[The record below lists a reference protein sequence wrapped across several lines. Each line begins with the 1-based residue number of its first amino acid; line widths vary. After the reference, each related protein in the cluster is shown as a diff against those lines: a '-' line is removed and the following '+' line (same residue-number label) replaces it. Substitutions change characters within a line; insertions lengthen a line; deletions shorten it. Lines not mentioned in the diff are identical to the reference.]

1 MILLSGHSR
10 TPARKVP
17 LEALSLSLKERDS
30 TATMTPAD
38 MSGIG
43 LDSWF
48 LDDTNPGAGI
58 IWRVSSIQ
66 TAFATDTPTVQ
77 LEHIIS
83 TLKDRILFGE
93 VTPEDIS
100 GGSTCTAEQAVRY
113 ILRQQSDWRLGNFGF
128 NVSGPYKFN
137 GDSLF
142 DAIAHV
148 TESLDGAWWSYDL
161 SSYPFTLHIMPKVTG
176 VACEM
181 RPGRNLNTV
190 TKTIDKSSMYTRF
203 YPIGKDDLHISGNYV
218 SRNENLYGVIS
229 KVEVDQG
236 RETEA
241 DLRAWANERLRK
253 HADPVVTIAVE
264 GMELADATGESIDR
278 LTLGRICRIPLT
290 EYGTTIEEYI
300 TEIRYKDKVHNPE
313 RVTVTLCNKQ
323 DDVRMDIATVIAE
336 AIKAG
341 GSGGGRGGRANAKQQ
356 KEDHAWFEDT
366 DDHVAMCAVGIIGK
380 DAHGNPNWYRL
391 SRLEV
396 GEYGIYGEVQSVQND
411 VVVANTRIDQTEN
424 HITLEANRAVNAEN
438 ALSGKITVQADR
450 ITQEVAQ
457 RKNGDDVLSGKIT
470 VEANRITQE
479 VTNRQNA
486 DSTLSGRITVEAGR
500 INQIVSN
507 VGADGTV
514 TAASIC
520 LAVNSAGSSA
530 TINADKIYLLGQTI
544 ANQITAD
551 YISTKIASI
560 PTLRGIAA
568 SFSGNVSA
576 SGGLFGQV
584 YVGSGTS
591 YTNISDGLSEVKIDG
606 PTNNTYKLQYK
617 KFSDSSWQDAGT
629 FSRATTLSG
638 AWSSG
643 VFTVSASPQGASKLT
658 SLTVGGHWGN
668 SADQEDTKHY
678 YGEIK
683 ATIDS
688 GATLYDT
695 GKTFEID
702 ASSIYTAGQNSTSL
716 ATTYDSSAGKYK
728 VYIVNHA
735 TESMYVT
742 YTNSQDASD
751 GGRTITVKL
760 GSTTVKSDSFN
771 DYKSGWNDSVDAC
784 TEVTRYTRSNPGSWG
799 GGNYT
804 HYVSYQGQWKDVGTG
819 WYQTTQA
826 NAYERPA
833 KK

>member
-1 MILLSGHSR
+1 M
-10 TPARKVP
+10 
-17 LEALSLSLKERDS
+17 
-30 TATMTPAD
+30 
-38 MSGIG
+38 
-43 LDSWF
+43 
-48 LDDTNPGAGI
+48 
-58 IWRVSSIQ
+58 
-66 TAFATDTPTVQ
+66 
-77 LEHIIS
+77 
-83 TLKDRILFGE
+83 
-93 VTPEDIS
+93 
-100 GGSTCTAEQAVRY
+100 RY
-113 ILRQQSDWRLGNFGF
+113 ILRQQSDWRLGNFGY

-203 YPIGKDDLHISGNYV
+203 YPIGRDDLHISGNYV

-300 TEIRYKDKVHNPE
+300 TELRYRDKVHNPE

-380 DAHGNPNWYRL
+380 DANGNPNWYRL

-411 VVVANTRIDQTEN
+411 IVVANTRIDQTED

-438 ALSGKITVQADR
+438 TLSGKVTVQADR

-457 RKNGDDVLSGKIT
+457 RKNVDDVLSGRIT

-479 VTNRQNA
+479 VTNRQSA
-486 DSTLSGRITVEAGR
+486 DNTLSGRITVEAGK

-520 LAVNSAGSSA
+520 LAVNRAGSSA

-551 YISTKIASI
+551 YISSKIA
-560 PTLRGIAA
+560 TLSVLRVA
-568 SFSGNVSA
+568 SLTSTGNIYTSNGYVMAPYLYLGSAGNATNVANAIMALKVVQSGNDYKIQKMD
-576 SGGLFGQV
+576 FD
-584 YVGSGTS
+584 
-591 YTNISDGLSEVKIDG
+591 DGDWVDV
-606 PTNNTYKLQYK
+606 P
-617 KFSDSSWQDAGT
+617 GT

-643 VFTVSASPQGASKLT
+643 VFTVSASPQGDTKLT

-702 ASSIYTAGQNSTSL
+702 ASSIYSAGQTSTSL

>member
-66 TAFATDTPTVQ
+66 TAFATETPTVQ
-77 LEHIIS
+77 MEHIIS

-113 ILRQQSDWRLGNFGF
+113 ILRQQSDWRLGNFGY

-142 DAIAHV
+142 DSLVHV
-148 TESLDGAWWSYDL
+148 TESLDGAWWSYDM

-203 YPIGKDDLHISGNYV
+203 YPIGRDDLHISGNYV

-300 TEIRYKDKVHNPE
+300 TELRYRDKVHNPE
-313 RVTVTLCNKQ
+313 RVTLTLCNKQ
-323 DDVRMDIATVIAE
+323 DDVRMDIETVIAE

-380 DAHGNPNWYRL
+380 DANGNPNWYRL

-396 GEYGIYGEVQSVQND
+396 GEYGIYGEVQSVQNE
-411 VVVANTRIDQTEN
+411 VVVANTRIDQTEE
-424 HITLEANRAVNAEN
+424 HITLEANR
-438 ALSGKITVQADR
+438 LRDGQA
-450 ITQEVAQ
+450 
-457 RKNGDDVLSGKIT
+457 VLSARIT
-470 VEANRITQE
+470 VEADKINQE
-479 VTNRQNA
+479 VVNRQR
-486 DSTLSGRITVEAGR
+486 DTQTLSGRITVEAGK
-500 INQIVSN
+500 INQIVQS
-507 VGADGTV
+507 VGQNGQV

-520 LAVNSAGSSA
+520 LAINSAGSSA

-544 ANQITAD
+544 ANTITAD
-551 YISTKIASI
+551 YIATKIASI
-560 PTLRGIAA
+560 SALMTKAIAFNGGVSGTGDVRA
-568 SFSGNVSA
+568 SGTVAGSDVYIGSQSLKSAIVSA
-576 SGGLFGQV
+576 SV
-584 YVGSGTS
+584 SGNTLTL
-591 YTNISDGLSEVKIDG
+591 TNVNG
-606 PTNNTYKLQYK
+606 
-617 KFSDSSWQDAGT
+617 DSVT
-629 FSRATTLSG
+629 FSKATTLSG
-638 AWSSG
+638 TWSSG
-643 VFTVSASPQGASKLT
+643 TFSVSASPQGNSISTGLFSVASGDISWSGNTASFPVYANLNGGETKYNTGKTLSIDAGARYNAGYDAGWNACRLAALQSEERLSYYT
-658 SLTVGGHWGN
+658 GTVT
-668 SADQEDTKHY
+668 TKYDAPSVGAQARQVIYPYASH
-678 YGEIK
+678 
-683 ATIDS
+683 T
-688 GATLYDT
+688 ATLY
-695 GKTFEID
+695 
-702 ASSIYTAGQNSTSL
+702 
-716 ATTYDSSAGKYK
+716 
-728 VYIVNHA
+728 
-735 TESMYVT
+735 
-742 YTNSQDASD
+742 
-751 GGRTITVKL
+751 TIP
-760 GSTTVKSDSFN
+760 D
-771 DYKSGWNDSVDAC
+771 
-784 TEVTRYTRSNPGSWG
+784 RR
-799 GGNYT
+799 
-804 HYVSYQGQWKDVGTG
+804 
-819 WYQTTQA
+819 
-826 NAYERPA
+826 
-833 KK
+833 

>member
-113 ILRQQSDWRLGNFGF
+113 ILRQQSDWRLGNFGY

-203 YPIGKDDLHISGNYV
+203 YPIGRDDLHISGNYV

-300 TEIRYKDKVHNPE
+300 TEIRYRDKVHNPE
-313 RVTVTLCNKQ
+313 RVTLTLCNKQ
-323 DDVRMDIATVIAE
+323 DDVRMDIETVIAE

-341 GSGGGRGGRANAKQQ
+341 GGGGGRGGRANAKQQ

-366 DDHVAMCAVGIIGK
+366 DNHVAMCAVGIIGK
-380 DAHGNPNWYRL
+380 DANGNPNWYRL

-396 GEYGIYGEVQSVQND
+396 GEYGIYGEVQSVQNE
-411 VVVANTRIDQTEN
+411 VVVANTRIDQTEE
-424 HITLEANRAVNAEN
+424 HITLEANR
-438 ALSGKITVQADR
+438 LRDGQA
-450 ITQEVAQ
+450 
-457 RKNGDDVLSGKIT
+457 VLSARIT
-470 VEANRITQE
+470 VEADKINQE
-479 VTNRQNA
+479 VVNRQR
-486 DSTLSGRITVEAGR
+486 DTQTLSGRITVEAGK
-500 INQIVSN
+500 INQIVQS
-507 VGADGTV
+507 VGQNGQV

-520 LAVNSAGSSA
+520 LAINSAGSSA

-551 YISTKIASI
+551 YISSKIA
-560 PTLRGIAA
+560 TLSVLRVA
-568 SFSGNVSA
+568 SLTSTGNIYTSNGYVMAPYMYLGSAGNATNVANAIMALKVVQSGNDYKIQKMD
-576 SGGLFGQV
+576 FD
-584 YVGSGTS
+584 
-591 YTNISDGLSEVKIDG
+591 DGDWVDV
-606 PTNNTYKLQYK
+606 P
-617 KFSDSSWQDAGT
+617 GT

-638 AWSSG
+638 TWSG
-643 VFTVSASPQGASKLT
+643 GTFTVSASPQGNSISAGLFSVANADISWSGNTASFPVYANLNGGETKYNTGKTLSIDAGARYNAGYDAGWNACRLAALNSEERLSYYT
-658 SLTVGGHWGN
+658 GTVT
-668 SADQEDTKHY
+668 TKYDAPSVGAQARQVIYPYSSH
-678 YGEIK
+678 
-683 ATIDS
+683 T
-688 GATLYDT
+688 ATLY
-695 GKTFEID
+695 
-702 ASSIYTAGQNSTSL
+702 
-716 ATTYDSSAGKYK
+716 
-728 VYIVNHA
+728 
-735 TESMYVT
+735 
-742 YTNSQDASD
+742 
-751 GGRTITVKL
+751 TIP
-760 GSTTVKSDSFN
+760 D
-771 DYKSGWNDSVDAC
+771 
-784 TEVTRYTRSNPGSWG
+784 RR
-799 GGNYT
+799 
-804 HYVSYQGQWKDVGTG
+804 
-819 WYQTTQA
+819 
-826 NAYERPA
+826 
-833 KK
+833 

>member
-113 ILRQQSDWRLGNFGF
+113 ILRQQSDWRLGNFGY

-203 YPIGKDDLHISGNYV
+203 YPIGRDDLHISGDYV

-300 TEIRYKDKVHNPE
+300 TEIRYRDKVHNPE
-313 RVTVTLCNKQ
+313 RVTLTLCNKQ
-323 DDVRMDIATVIAE
+323 DDVRMDIETVIAE

-341 GSGGGRGGRANAKQQ
+341 GGGGGRGGRANAKQQ

-380 DAHGNPNWYRL
+380 DANGNPNWYRL

-396 GEYGIYGEVQSVQND
+396 GEYGIYGEVQSVQNE
-411 VVVANTRIDQTEN
+411 VVVANTRIDQTEE
-424 HITLEANRAVNAEN
+424 HITLEANR
-438 ALSGKITVQADR
+438 LRDGQA
-450 ITQEVAQ
+450 
-457 RKNGDDVLSGKIT
+457 VLSARIT
-470 VEANRITQE
+470 VEADKINQE
-479 VTNRQNA
+479 VVNRQR
-486 DSTLSGRITVEAGR
+486 DTQTLSGRITVEAGK
-500 INQIVSN
+500 INQIVQS
-507 VGADGTV
+507 VGQNGQV

-520 LAVNSAGSSA
+520 LAINSAGSSA

-544 ANQITAD
+544 ANTINAD
-551 YISTKIASI
+551 YIYTKVAALPRVDMVQAYASSLSI
-560 PTLRGIAA
+560 GTHLTMPNGLYLESNGVWQL
-568 SFSGNVSA
+568 SLSQSGN
-576 SGGLFGQV
+576 
-584 YVGSGTS
+584 T
-591 YTNISDGLSEVKIDG
+591 YTLTEMKLNGDTREV
-606 PTNNTYKLQYK
+606 
-617 KFSDSSWQDAGT
+617 GT

-638 AWSSG
+638 TWSG
-643 VFTVSASPQGASKLT
+643 GTFTVSASPQGSTISSQLFDLT
-658 SLTVGGHWGN
+658 SGDISWSGNNATCTVYANLNGG
-668 SADQEDTKHY
+668 ETK
-678 YGEIK
+678 
-683 ATIDS
+683 
-688 GATLYDT
+688 YDT
-695 GKTFEID
+695 GKRLTVN
-702 ASSIYTAGQNSTSL
+702 ASARYTAGYNEGKSDYRPDDIRISGKNVYVL
-716 ATTYDSSAGKYK
+716 NSAGDDVGGPYSC
-728 VYIVNHA
+728 A
-735 TESMYVT
+735 TIYNNGYNDADSHYT
-742 YTNSQDASD
+742 HRYTGTLYTN
-751 GGRTITVKL
+751 GTIPA
-760 GSTTVKSDSFN
+760 GN
-771 DYKSGWNDSVDAC
+771 
-784 TEVTRYTRSNPGSWG
+784 GSW
-799 GGNYT
+799 YT
-804 HYVSYQGQWKDVGTG
+804 KS
-819 WYQTTQA
+819 
-826 NAYERPA
+826 
-833 KK
+833 

>member
-113 ILRQQSDWRLGNFGF
+113 ILRQQSDWRLGNFGY

-203 YPIGKDDLHISGNYV
+203 YPIGRDDLHISGDYV

-300 TEIRYKDKVHNPE
+300 TEIRYRDKVHNPE
-313 RVTVTLCNKQ
+313 RVTLTLCNKQ
-323 DDVRMDIATVIAE
+323 DDVRMDIETVIAE

-341 GSGGGRGGRANAKQQ
+341 GGGGGRGGRANAKQQ

-366 DDHVAMCAVGIIGK
+366 DDHVAMCAVGIIGT
-380 DAHGNPNWYRL
+380 DANGNPNWYRL

-396 GEYGIYGEVQSVQND
+396 GEYGIVGEVQSVQNE
-411 VVVANTRIDQTEN
+411 VVVANTRIDQTED
-424 HITLEANRAVNAEN
+424 HITQEANR
-438 ALSGKITVQADR
+438 LRDGQA
-450 ITQEVAQ
+450 
-457 RKNGDDVLSGKIT
+457 VLSARLT
-470 VEANRITQE
+470 VEADKIDQE
-479 VTNRQNA
+479 VVNRQR
-486 DSTLSGRITVEAGR
+486 DTQTLSGRITVEAGK
-500 INQIVSN
+500 INQIVQS
-507 VGADGTV
+507 VGQNGQV

-520 LAVNSAGSSA
+520 LAINSAGSSA

-544 ANQITAD
+544 ANTINAD
-551 YISTKIASI
+551 YIYTKVAALPRVDMVQAYASSLSI
-560 PTLRGIAA
+560 GTHLTMPNGLYLESNGVWQL
-568 SFSGNVSA
+568 SLSQSGN
-576 SGGLFGQV
+576 
-584 YVGSGTS
+584 T
-591 YTNISDGLSEVKIDG
+591 YTLTEMKLNGDTREV
-606 PTNNTYKLQYK
+606 
-617 KFSDSSWQDAGT
+617 GT

-638 AWSSG
+638 TWSG
-643 VFTVSASPQGASKLT
+643 GTFTVSASPQGSTISSQLFDLT
-658 SLTVGGHWGN
+658 SGDISWSGNNATCTVYANLNGG
-668 SADQEDTKHY
+668 ETK
-678 YGEIK
+678 
-683 ATIDS
+683 
-688 GATLYDT
+688 YDT
-695 GKTFEID
+695 GKRLTVN
-702 ASSIYTAGQNSTSL
+702 ASARYTAGYNEGKSDYRPDDIRISGKNVYVL
-716 ATTYDSSAGKYK
+716 NSAGDDVGGPYSC
-728 VYIVNHA
+728 A
-735 TESMYVT
+735 TIYNNGYNDADSHYT
-742 YTNSQDASD
+742 HRYTGTLYTN
-751 GGRTITVKL
+751 GTIPA
-760 GSTTVKSDSFN
+760 GN
-771 DYKSGWNDSVDAC
+771 
-784 TEVTRYTRSNPGSWG
+784 GSW
-799 GGNYT
+799 YT
-804 HYVSYQGQWKDVGTG
+804 KS
-819 WYQTTQA
+819 
-826 NAYERPA
+826 
-833 KK
+833 

>member
-83 TLKDRILFGE
+83 TLKDRLLFGE

-113 ILRQQSDWRLGNFGF
+113 ILRQQSDWRLGNFGY

-203 YPIGKDDLHISGNYV
+203 YPIGRDDLHISGDYV

-300 TEIRYKDKVHNPE
+300 TEIRYRDKVHNPE
-313 RVTVTLCNKQ
+313 RVTLTLCNKQ
-323 DDVRMDIATVIAE
+323 DDVRMDIETVIAE

-341 GSGGGRGGRANAKQQ
+341 GGGGGRGGRANAKQQ

-366 DDHVAMCAVGIIGK
+366 DDHVAMCAVGIIGT
-380 DAHGNPNWYRL
+380 DANGNPNWTRL

-396 GEYGIYGEVQSVQND
+396 GEYGIYGEVRSVQNE
-411 VVVANTRIDQTEN
+411 VVVANTRIDQTEE
-424 HITLEANRAVNAEN
+424 HITLEANR
-438 ALSGKITVQADR
+438 LRDGQA
-450 ITQEVAQ
+450 
-457 RKNGDDVLSGKIT
+457 VLSARLT
-470 VEANRITQE
+470 VEADKIDQE
-479 VTNRQNA
+479 VVNRQR
-486 DSTLSGRITVEAGR
+486 DTQTLSGRITVEAGK
-500 INQIVSN
+500 INQIVQS
-507 VGADGTV
+507 VGQNGQV

-520 LAVNSAGSSA
+520 LAINSAGSSA

-544 ANQITAD
+544 ANTITAD
-551 YISTKIASI
+551 YITTKLASANMVTAKALLVQGVI
-560 PTLRGIAA
+560 TCQDGISCVAIYA
-568 SFSGNVSA
+568 NNNNITNPIMSA
-576 SGGLFGQV
+576 SV
-584 YVGSGTS
+584 A
-591 YTNISDGLSEVKIDG
+591 
-606 PTNNTYKLQYK
+606 NNTLTLTKA
-617 KFSDSSWQDAGT
+617 DGTVAAT
-629 FSRATTLSG
+629 FSKATTLSG
-638 AWSSG
+638 DWSGSYQDG
-643 VFTVSASPQGASKLT
+643 KRYKVDASPQGVTKYSPYVNIVAKYGSPSWSAGNVTYDQKILVQD
-658 SLTVGGHWGN
+658 SDGNSIYLGTVDVKSIYDDGKSAGQSSGYDSGWNACRTAMLN
-668 SADQEDTKHY
+668 SADRLSYYTGTVTTKY
-678 YGEIK
+678 D
-683 ATIDS
+683 APS
-688 GATLYDT
+688 VGATARQVIYPYTSHTTTLY
-695 GKTFEID
+695 
-702 ASSIYTAGQNSTSL
+702 
-716 ATTYDSSAGKYK
+716 
-728 VYIVNHA
+728 
-735 TESMYVT
+735 
-742 YTNSQDASD
+742 
-751 GGRTITVKL
+751 TVP
-760 GSTTVKSDSFN
+760 D
-771 DYKSGWNDSVDAC
+771 
-784 TEVTRYTRSNPGSWG
+784 RR
-799 GGNYT
+799 
-804 HYVSYQGQWKDVGTG
+804 
-819 WYQTTQA
+819 
-826 NAYERPA
+826 
-833 KK
+833 

>member
-113 ILRQQSDWRLGNFGF
+113 ILRQQSDWRLGNFGY

-203 YPIGKDDLHISGNYV
+203 YPIGRDDLHISGDYV

-300 TEIRYKDKVHNPE
+300 TEIRYRDKVHNPE
-313 RVTVTLCNKQ
+313 RVTLTLCNKQ
-323 DDVRMDIATVIAE
+323 DDVRMDIETVIAE

-341 GSGGGRGGRANAKQQ
+341 GGGGGRGGRANAKQQ

-380 DAHGNPNWYRL
+380 DANGEPNWYRL

-396 GEYGIYGEVQSVQND
+396 GEYGIFGEVRSVQNE
-411 VVVANTRIDQTEN
+411 VVVANTRIDQTED
-424 HITLEANRAVNAEN
+424 H
-438 ALSGKITVQADR
+438 
-450 ITQEVAQ
+450 ITQEANMLRDGQ
-457 RKNGDDVLSGKIT
+457 AVLSARLT
-470 VEANRITQE
+470 VEADKIDQE
-479 VTNRQNA
+479 VVNRQR
-486 DSTLSGRITVEAGR
+486 DTQTLSGRITVEAGK
-500 INQIVSN
+500 INQIVQS
-507 VGADGTV
+507 VGQNGQV

-520 LAVNSAGSSA
+520 LAINSAGSSA

-544 ANQITAD
+544 ANTINAD
-551 YISTKIASI
+551 YIYTKVAALPRVDMVQAYASSLSI
-560 PTLRGIAA
+560 GTHLTMPNGLYLESNGVWQL
-568 SFSGNVSA
+568 SLSQSGN
-576 SGGLFGQV
+576 
-584 YVGSGTS
+584 T
-591 YTNISDGLSEVKIDG
+591 YTLTEMKLNGDTREV
-606 PTNNTYKLQYK
+606 
-617 KFSDSSWQDAGT
+617 GT

-638 AWSSG
+638 TWSG
-643 VFTVSASPQGASKLT
+643 GTFTVSASPQGNSISAQLFDVTGTDITWDGNTASFPVYANLN
-658 SLTVGGHWGN
+658 GG
-668 SADQEDTKHY
+668 ETK
-678 YGEIK
+678 YG
-683 ATIDS
+683 
-688 GATLYDT
+688 T
-695 GKTFEID
+695 GKTLTVD
-702 ASSIYTAGQNSTSL
+702 ASARYTAGRNSVSISSIAVYGDPSPSATSISVK
-716 ATTYDSSAGKYK
+716 ATASNGASDIGSISITSQRTNAYNSGYSDANSQYTHRYTGTLYTNGTISAG
-728 VYIVNHA
+728 
-735 TESMYVT
+735 S
-742 YTNSQDASD
+742 
-751 GGRTITVKL
+751 
-760 GSTTVKSDSFN
+760 
-771 DYKSGWNDSVDAC
+771 
-784 TEVTRYTRSNPGSWG
+784 GSW
-799 GGNYT
+799 YT
-804 HYVSYQGQWKDVGTG
+804 KS
-819 WYQTTQA
+819 
-826 NAYERPA
+826 
-833 KK
+833 

>member
-30 TATMTPAD
+30 TATMTPVD

-113 ILRQQSDWRLGNFGF
+113 ILRQQSDWRLGNFGY

-203 YPIGKDDLHISGNYV
+203 YPVGRDDLHISGDYV

-300 TEIRYKDKVHNPE
+300 TEIRYRDKVHNPE
-313 RVTVTLCNKQ
+313 RVTLTLCNKQ
-323 DDVRMDIATVIAE
+323 DDVRMDIETVIAE

-341 GSGGGRGGRANAKQQ
+341 GGGGGRGGRANAKQQ

-366 DDHVAMCAVGIIGK
+366 DDHVAMCAVGIIGT
-380 DAHGNPNWYRL
+380 DANGNPNWTRL

-396 GEYGIYGEVQSVQND
+396 GEYGIYGEVRSVQNE
-411 VVVANTRIDQTEN
+411 VVVANTRIDQTED
-424 HITLEANRAVNAEN
+424 HITQEANR
-438 ALSGKITVQADR
+438 LRDGQA
-450 ITQEVAQ
+450 
-457 RKNGDDVLSGKIT
+457 VLSARIT
-470 VEANRITQE
+470 VEADKINQE
-479 VTNRQNA
+479 VVNRQR
-486 DSTLSGRITVEAGR
+486 DTQTLSGRITVEAGK
-500 INQIVSN
+500 INQIVQS
-507 VGADGTV
+507 VGQNGQV

-520 LAVNSAGSSA
+520 LAINSAGSSA

-544 ANQITAD
+544 ANTITAD
-551 YISTKIASI
+551 YIASKIA
-560 PTLRGIAA
+560 TLTALMTKAIAFNGGVSGTGDVRA
-568 SFSGNVSA
+568 SGTVAGADVYIGTQSLKSAIVSA
-576 SGGLFGQV
+576 SV
-584 YVGSGTS
+584 SGNTLTL
-591 YTNISDGLSEVKIDG
+591 TNVNG
-606 PTNNTYKLQYK
+606 
-617 KFSDSSWQDAGT
+617 DSVT
-629 FSRATTLSG
+629 FSKATSLSG
-638 AWSSG
+638 AWGSG
-643 VFTVSASPQGASKLT
+643 VFTVNASPQGNSLST
-658 SLTVGGHWGN
+658 SLTVGSFSWDGN
-668 SADQEDTKHY
+668 T
-678 YGEIK
+678 GT
-683 ATIDS
+683 ATIYATIGSS
-688 GATLYDT
+688 GTIYDT
-695 GKTFEID
+695 GKTAQVNASGRYNAGYD
-702 ASSIYTAGQNSTSL
+702 A
-716 ATTYDSSAGKYK
+716 
-728 VYIVNHA
+728 
-735 TESMYVT
+735 
-742 YTNSQDASD
+742 
-751 GGRTITVKL
+751 
-760 GSTTVKSDSFN
+760 
-771 DYKSGWNDSVDAC
+771 GWNACRLAALNSEERLSYYTGTVTTKYDAPSVGAQARQVIYPYSSH
-784 TEVTRYTRSNPGSWG
+784 TATLYTIPDR
-799 GGNYT
+799 
-804 HYVSYQGQWKDVGTG
+804 
-819 WYQTTQA
+819 
-826 NAYERPA
+826 R
-833 KK
+833 